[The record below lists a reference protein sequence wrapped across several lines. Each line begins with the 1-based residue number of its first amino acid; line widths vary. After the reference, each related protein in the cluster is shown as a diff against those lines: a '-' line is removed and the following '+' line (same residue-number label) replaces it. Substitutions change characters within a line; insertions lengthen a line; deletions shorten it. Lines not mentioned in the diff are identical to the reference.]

1 MRKNEL
7 IASLSGIDGDPK
19 VFMAVDEEG
28 NDFNEV
34 YEIVVE
40 DEEESD
46 LYYEN
51 GGPVIVLWP

>member
-34 YEIVVE
+34 YELVVE
-40 DEEESD
+40 DEAESD
-46 LYYEN
+46 LVYEN
-51 GGPVIVLWP
+51 GGAVIVLWP